1 MGEENACVSR
11 EVRKVWSR
19 GGIISFSFFLLN
31 YYALEYT
38 SRCLSSF
45 ADKARDL
52 FTIKL
57 VSKSLTTLCYYY
69 CKLNGLV
76 KKTCVIKS
84 VDEICRSIFIIDR
97 DTRKREYSY
106 SSTSSQWRKEKQ
118 KKKKKKKTNLRE
130 HHDRI
135 GSKGWREQQGTYPL
149 SIIVQRV
156 VRSNRSVL
164 SPKFSAAD
172 SRPTGGK
179 ETNRRW
185 YPTDIRLAPVSQR
198 LLGKRTFYRERRGRK
213 GLDRQHRHSARGPKI
228 SRKREFRGRGARA
241 PD

>member
-1 MGEENACVSR
+1 M
-11 EVRKVWSR
+11 
-19 GGIISFSFFLLN
+19 
-31 YYALEYT
+31 
-38 SRCLSSF
+38 
-45 ADKARDL
+45 DKARDL

-69 CKLNGLV
+69 CKLSGLV
-76 KKTCVIKS
+76 KKICVIKS

-135 GSKGWREQQGTYPL
+135 GSKGWREQQSTYPL

-156 VRSNRSVL
+156 PESAIQSISFITKILGRRLSSNRGQRDEQEMIPHRHPPRARIPTPVREANVL
-164 SPKFSAAD
+164 SGEEGEEGPRSATSAFRARPKDF
-172 SRPTGGK
+172 
-179 ETNRRW
+179 E
-185 YPTDIRLAPVSQR
+185 
-198 LLGKRTFYRERRGRK
+198 E
-213 GLDRQHRHSARGPKI
+213 ARV
-228 SRKREFRGRGARA
+228 SRKRRASARLA
-241 PD
+241 RQPFSNAVLSA